1 MRSPPSTLS
10 RRKAPPSGRS
20 FANAD
25 TGVSRSASRSRTI
38 GTSSRVLFF
47 VVAVSTTRL
56 QTKTLARSRDEGSWC
71 HPILARHRWRTL
83 CLRGHGAPELTVGF
97 RASLGNAL
105 QDAVSRDPFAPLP
118 PPGLTPLAGSLS
130 VFRGLIAPARATFAK
145 TVAPGRD
152 LRRAGAPGG
161 RGPEHPALGSSARR

>member
-10 RRKAPPSGRS
+10 RRNAPPSGRS
-20 FANAD
+20 FANAE

-83 CLRGHGAPELTVGF
+83 SLRGHGAPFDNGGLPDIP
-97 RASLGNAL
+97 RKSL
-105 QDAVSRDPFAPLP
+105 QDAVLRDPFAPLP
-118 PPGLTPLAGSLS
+118 PSGLPPL
-130 VFRGLIAPARATFAK
+130 
-145 TVAPGRD
+145 
-152 LRRAGAPGG
+152 
-161 RGPEHPALGSSARR
+161 

>member
-20 FANAD
+20 LANAD

-83 CLRGHGAPELTVGF
+83 SLRSHGAPFANGGLPGIPTAHQLRRPTPVTRPNDRF
-97 RASLGNAL
+97 
-105 QDAVSRDPFAPLP
+105 QDAASRAPLP
-118 PPGLTPLAGSLS
+118 PLPHPGLPPLPGSLPFS
-130 VFRGLIAPARATFAK
+130 
-145 TVAPGRD
+145 
-152 LRRAGAPGG
+152 
-161 RGPEHPALGSSARR
+161 